1 MTHLLATGLLA
12 KSGSG
17 GGGSP
22 IGFLVIIGIFAVVYL
37 VFLRPRAA
45 ARRRAAGGQR
55 GQASV
60 GDRVTTTAGL
70 IATVVA
76 IDDDEVILEIAPGV
90 HCRYLPAAI
99 GRIMNDPEP
108 AESEPTDDAAAH
120 DEAEPHSAVV
130 DEPTDT

>member
-1 MTHLLATGLLA
+1 MTHLLATPLA
-12 KSGSG
+12 ASSGG

-37 VFLRPRAA
+37 VFLRPAK
-45 ARRRAAGGQR
+45 ARRRAAVSQR
-55 GQASV
+55 GKASV

-99 GRIMNDPEP
+99 GRVMNDPEP
-108 AESEPTDDAAAH
+108 TETEPTDPESRDDA
-120 DEAEPHSAVV
+120 ESHSAVV

>member
-1 MTHLLATGLLA
+1 MTHLLATPLA
-12 KSGSG
+12 ASSG
-17 GGGSP
+17 GGGSSP

-37 VFLRPRAA
+37 VFLRPAQ
-45 ARRRAAGGQR
+45 ARRRAAVSQR
-55 GQASV
+55 GKASV

-76 IDDDEVILEIAPGV
+76 IDDDEVILEVAPGV

-99 GRIMNDPEP
+99 GRVMNDSEPET
-108 AESEPTDDAAAH
+108 EPTDSTESH
-120 DEAEPHSAVV
+120 DEAEPQSAVV